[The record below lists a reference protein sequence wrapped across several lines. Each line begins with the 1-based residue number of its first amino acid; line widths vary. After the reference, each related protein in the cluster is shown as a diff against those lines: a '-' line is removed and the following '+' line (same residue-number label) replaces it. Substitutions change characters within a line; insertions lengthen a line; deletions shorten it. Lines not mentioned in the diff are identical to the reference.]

1 MQRKKDAGSAL
12 SRRGFLGSAAAF
24 AGYSLIVRAPA
35 ARAAEGAHGPTSHEA
50 IKAALAAIEPKPKPS
65 ELYAA
70 EPGMSVVDLDCE
82 LMVAG
87 GGMAGV
93 CAALAAARNGARVV
107 LVQDRSRLGGNAS
120 SEVRMHI
127 VGADKHGSRKGWRE
141 GGIIEELRL
150 EDAARNP
157 HRAYEL
163 WDLMLYDKI
172 VCERNITLLL
182 DTAVFRAEVK
192 DGRIGTAWARCDK
205 TETLYRV
212 RAPLYADCTGD
223 SRLGFE
229 AGAEFHWGRE
239 GKLDSAEE
247 LAPDVGDS
255 RTQGSSILFT
265 ARQHDRPMPF
275 TPPSWAKKISET
287 DLVFRKPTELD
298 YGYWWIELGG
308 MGNTIKDNERLR
320 FELLS
325 IVLGVWDYIKN
336 SGARPDAANWALEFV
351 GMVPGK
357 RESRR
362 LLGPHVFVQPEIE
375 GAWKQ
380 FTDGVAIG
388 GWAMDEHP
396 PEGFYGKD
404 IRPFTPS
411 PVQEVY
417 NIPFRSL
424 YSKNVANL
432 LMAGRN
438 ISASHVAF
446 TSTRVMA
453 TCAVMGQAAG
463 TAAALCAKDNILP
476 KELSADPGRVV
487 ALQQRLLL
495 DDQSIRNIRNED
507 PADLAR
513 AAEARASAA
522 ELGPAANVLT
532 GEVRD
537 MPDEWKHRWGTR
549 LTGDTWIELAWKKPQ
564 RIGWVQITFDTGFE
578 RELTLTAS
586 AAKTA
591 KMIRGPQPETIRDY
605 TVELI
610 RGEQVVASEKVEGNF
625 HRLRRHCFQPAE
637 ADRLRI
643 RVQATNGSDR
653 AAIFEIR
660 AYRPVSRQ

>member
-1 MQRKKDAGSAL
+1 MHPCNETKNSSAF
-12 SRRGFLGSAAAF
+12 SRRGFLASSAMF

-35 ARAAEGAHGPTSHEA
+35 ASAAMTADLPRSHGD
-50 IKAALAAIEPKPKPS
+50 IKAALETIEPEPDSSHP
-65 ELYAA
+65 YAP
-70 EPGMSVVDLDCE
+70 EPGMSVVRLKCD

-93 CAALAAARNGARVV
+93 CAALAAARNGIKVI
-107 LVQDRSRLGGNAS
+107 LIQDRSRLGGNAS
-120 SEVRMHI
+120 SEIRMHI
-127 VGADKHGSRKGWRE
+127 VGADQHGSRKGWRE

-157 HRAYEL
+157 HRSFEL
-163 WDLMLYDKI
+163 WDLMLYDK
-172 VCERNITLLL
+172 VVSERNITLLL

-192 DGRIGTAWARCDK
+192 DGAIETAWARCDK
-205 TETLYRV
+205 TETLYRIE
-212 RAPLYADCTGD
+212 AGLYADCTGD

-229 AGAEFHWGRE
+229 AGADFHWGRE
-239 GKLDSAEE
+239 SKIEYAED
-247 LAPDVGDS
+247 LAPDAADS

-275 TPPSWAKKISET
+275 TPPSWARKIT
-287 DLVFRKPTELD
+287 AADLVFRKPTELD

-336 SGARPDAANWALEFV
+336 GGGRPDAANWALEFV

-362 LLGPHVFVQPEIE
+362 LLGPHVLVQAEIE

-388 GWAMDEHP
+388 GWSLDEHP
-396 PEGFYGKD
+396 PEGFDGKD
-404 IRPFTPS
+404 IRPFHPTKVP
-411 PVQEVY
+411 EVY

-424 YSKNVANL
+424 YSRKAHNL

-453 TCAVMGQAAG
+453 TCAVMGQAVG
-463 TAAALCAKDNILP
+463 TAAAICARDRILP
-476 KELSADPGRVV
+476 KDLSADAGRIIE
-487 ALQQRLLL
+487 LQQRLLR
-495 DDQSIRNIRNED
+495 DDQSIRNVRNQD
-507 PADLAR
+507 AVDLAPR
-513 AAEARASAA
+513 AEARASSE
-522 ELGPAANVLT
+522 ELGAATNVLS

-537 MPDEWKHRWGTR
+537 LPGEWKHRWGTR
-549 LTGDTWIELAWKKPQ
+549 LADDTWISLSWKEPQ
-564 RIGWVQITFDTGFE
+564 PISRVQITFDTGFE

-586 AAKTA
+586 GAKTA
-591 KMIRGPQPETIRDY
+591 KMVRGPQPETIRDY
-605 TVELI
+605 TIELLK
-610 RGEQVVASEKVEGNF
+610 GEQVVASQKIEGNYQ
-625 HRLRRHCFQPAE
+625 RLRRHHFESAE
-637 ADRLRI
+637 ADRLRLRI
-643 RVQATNGSDR
+643 HATNGADR

-660 AYRPVSRQ
+660 AYS

>member
-1 MQRKKDAGSAL
+1 MQRNEGISDSAL
-12 SRRGFLGSAAAF
+12 SRRGFIGAASAF
-24 AGYSLIVRAPA
+24 AGYSLIVRAPS
-35 ARAAEGAHGPTSHEA
+35 ARAEAGAGHGPPSHEE
-50 IKAALAAIEPKPKPS
+50 IKAALAAIAPQPKPS
-65 ELYAA
+65 EPYAP
-70 EPGMSVVDLDCE
+70 EPGMSVVGLECD

-93 CAALAAARNGARVV
+93 CAALAAARNGAKVI

-120 SEVRMHI
+120 SEIRMHI
-127 VGADKHGSRKGWRE
+127 VGADKHGGRKGWRE

-172 VCERNITLLL
+172 VSERNITLLL

-192 DGRIGTAWARCDK
+192 DGRIQTAWARCDK
-205 TETLYRV
+205 TETLYRIK
-212 RAPLYADCTGD
+212 APLYADCTGD

-239 GKLDSAEE
+239 GKLDFAEE
-247 LAPDVGDS
+247 LAPEAGDA

-275 TPPSWAKKISET
+275 TPPPWAKKITAE

-336 SGARPDAANWALEFV
+336 SGARPDAANWALDFV

-362 LLGPHVFVQPEIE
+362 LLGPHIFVQPEVE

-380 FTDGVAIG
+380 FPDGVAIG

-404 IRPFTPS
+404 IKPFTPS
-411 PVQEVY
+411 PVPEVY

-424 YSKNVANL
+424 YSKNVTNL

-453 TCAVMGQAAG
+453 TCAVMGQAVG
-463 TAAALCAKDNILP
+463 TAAALCAAGKSLP
-476 KELSADPGRVV
+476 KELTADPKRVA
-487 ALQQRLLL
+487 ALQQRLLRE
-495 DDQSIRNIRNED
+495 DQSIRNARNED
-507 PADLAR
+507 PDDLAR
-513 AAEARASAA
+513 SAEARASAE

-537 MPDEWKHRWGTR
+537 LPDEWKHRWGTK
-549 LTGDTWIELAWKKPQ
+549 LTPDTWIELAWKKPR
-564 RIGWVQITFDTGFE
+564 RISWVQITFDSGFE

-586 AAKTA
+586 ASKTA
-591 KMIRGPQPETIRDY
+591 KMVRGPQPETIRDY
-605 TVELI
+605 TVELLK
-610 RGEQVVASEKVEGNF
+610 GETVVASEKVEGNF
-625 HRLRRHCFQPAE
+625 QRLRRHCFQPAD

-643 RVQATNGSDR
+643 RAHATNGSDR
-653 AAIFEIR
+653 AALFEIR
-660 AYRPVSRQ
+660 AYA